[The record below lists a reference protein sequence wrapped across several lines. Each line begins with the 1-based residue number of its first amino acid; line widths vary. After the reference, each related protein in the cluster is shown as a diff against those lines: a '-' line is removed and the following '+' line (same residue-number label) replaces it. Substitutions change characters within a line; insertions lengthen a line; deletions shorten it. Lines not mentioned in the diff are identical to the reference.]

1 MNKYIEHLTVGEY
14 KMIEKQLKERL
25 PILAERVNNSE
36 IGKKEYIEIR
46 FILLKIRK
54 IIEKYEK

>member
-1 MNKYIEHLTVGEY
+1 
-14 KMIEKQLKERL
+14 MIEKQLKERL

-36 IGKKEYIEIR
+36 IAKKEYIETR
-46 FILLKIRK
+46 FILLKIKK

>member
-1 MNKYIEHLTVGEY
+1 MNKYIEHLTVGED

-36 IGKKEYIEIR
+36 IGKKEYIETR
-46 FILLKIRK
+46 FILLKIKK